1 MPAVLPALRGV
12 RVAGEVL
19 VVPPFECAWLS
30 GEGSEPSGD
39 GGSVSFEAKGP
50 SDVTVMLKPH
60 GARTRRLDHWSG
72 RLDGA
77 AASDEHTYLVIIGS
91 HRNSCLCIERDG
103 VVAHLVKGE
112 WLPKDAADTFTKYR
126 VSWTADGRISV
137 VVGGPNP
144 HRVHHWRDPEPF
156 HDAKIECVGLSTWDG
171 FTQYRNIRLLGARHA
186 RNARRTSPEAN
197 AENACETRGTASRSD
212 ARVALRRRRDKA
224 RERRAEMREV
234 ADAVVVVRRD
244 LARECRSRDGRE
256 PPENAFGIETGGGGS
271 DTSGDPTPSP
281 RGGSDTSADEA
292 ASVDDVVDGGDGAF
306 SVRVIAGAPEDIFA
320 AAPVDA
326 PRAHAALLA
335 ATSPL
340 LRRRLAEAAATFR
353 RRKGATARIELATSC
368 TQSRNRGASAR
379 RGSPEDIAVA
389 LGGGGAGFPGDSLGA
404 DGFPGDSL
412 GAEHIGADS
421 LGYPRVCYLVTVEV
435 KANLAAVDSFLR
447 RASLARASRSLSATR
462 RALLRFPPP
471 PERSDFVVSAATSRA
486 SETEEASRASGAPTT
501 TRLCSSES
509 GERGARGDGW
519 SLEFHAHRVSLA
531 ANSAFFR
538 RMFAS
543 GMRESAAGRVHFPA
557 DAAVSVAAIAAFVR
571 YARTGAFPAEAPA
584 AEVLS
589 LCRRFGANPATRAA
603 CRAVE
608 EARDDGADAMT
619 LLTIAQDLGVDLAR
633 VLEDEDQETDEEE
646 EKEKK
651 GNAREMRRRNAR
663 GRFVGESSVVVDGAA
678 TGLNDSDS
686 DSDDDGDDSDSD
698 SDDSDSEGGA
708 DRALA
713 RLFRSCAHSVAS
725 RLVAAAEESPEAF
738 SALPLA
744 ALCAILS
751 RDALEVPE
759 EDAALT
765 LALRWCEGK
774 TTEEAEEALSHVRF
788 PRISRAGVE
797 AAKASP
803 AFAASAVVRALVDEA
818 GQEGIVDDGKGV
830 EGGGVGG
837 GVATVPARAS
847 PSDPAS
853 FPRAPRRAMAVS
865 TDGSSVSLAMRA
877 SDRRAAARAT
887 PRASYGAN
895 LVFVREGDGAG
906 VFGHIGRKGGA
917 SQWTN
922 PVQSGEVVVTASSPV
937 CRFTDPASVVSGEFA
952 RVSFAGPPSRTGT
965 GNETAPWWTVDLGAR
980 RRLRCN
986 YYAARQD
993 GSSCFPRHWEL
1004 QGSEE
1009 GGEDESSWI
1018 TLRRHAGDATVCRPG
1033 AWGSWAVP
1041 PPGSERP
1048 VRFLRLRLTG
1058 PTGGSAE
1065 GEDDAGAEHFHLCSL
1080 EFYGLL
1086 ATATRASSTRETVDV
1101 ASA

>member
-1 MPAVLPALRGV
+1 MPAVLPASRGV

-137 VVGGPNP
+137 VVGGSNP

-186 RNARRTSPEAN
+186 RNARN
-197 AENACETRGTASRSD
+197 AYETHPPLLGTASRSD
-212 ARVALRRRRDKA
+212 ARAPLRRRRDKA

-244 LARECRSRDGRE
+244 LARERRSRDGRE
-256 PPENAFGIETGGGGS
+256 PPEPAFGIETVGGGS
-271 DTSGDPTPSP
+271 DTSGDPTPSVVAG
-281 RGGSDTSADEA
+281 GGSDTSADEA
-292 ASVDDVVDGGDGAF
+292 ASVDDVVDGGDEAF

-340 LRRRLAEAAATFR
+340 LRRRLAEAAAMFQGR
-353 RRKGATARIELATSC
+353 RRPPTS
-368 TQSRNRGASAR
+368 

-389 LGGGGAGFPGDSLGA
+389 LGGGVAGFPGDSLGA
-404 DGFPGDSL
+404 DSFPGDSL
-412 GAEHIGADS
+412 GADSLGATDS
-421 LGYPRVCYLVTVEV
+421 LGYPRVCYLVAVEV

-447 RASLARASRSLSATR
+447 RVSLARASRSLSATR

-501 TRLCSSES
+501 TRLCSSERS
-509 GERGARGDGW
+509 ERGARGDGW

-543 GMRESAAGRVHFPA
+543 GMRESAAGRVHLPA
-557 DAAVSVAAIAAFVR
+557 DATVSVAAIAAFVR

-646 EKEKK
+646 EKEEKK
-651 GNAREMRRRNAR
+651 RNARETRRRNAR

-678 TGLNDSDS
+678 TGLDDSDGDDGDSDS
-686 DSDDDGDDSDSD
+686 DEDGDDGDSDSD

-713 RLFRSCAHSVAS
+713 RLFRSCARSVAS
-725 RLVAAAEESPEAF
+725 RLVDAAEESLEAF

-1086 ATATRASSTRETVDV
+1086 ATAAV
-1101 ASA
+1101 A

>member
-1 MPAVLPALRGV
+1 MPAVLPASRGV

-39 GGSVSFEAKGP
+39 GGSVSFEAKGQ
-50 SDVTVMLKPH
+50 SDVTVMLKPR
-60 GARTRRLDHWSG
+60 GAPTRRLDHWSG

-77 AASDEHTYLVIIGS
+77 AASDEHAYLVIIGS

-112 WLPKDAADTFTKYR
+112 WLPKDAPDAFTKYR

-137 VVGGPNP
+137 VVGGPNA
-144 HRVHHWRDPEPF
+144 HRVHRWRDPEPF
-156 HDAKIECVGLSTWDG
+156 RDVKIECVGLSTWDG
-171 FTQYRNIRLLGARHA
+171 FTQYRNIRLAPLGRRHHATANPDDPPRDARRENLVASRYHA
-186 RNARRTSPEAN
+186 RL
-197 AENACETRGTASRSD
+197 
-212 ARVALRRRRDKA
+212 ALRSRRESE
-224 RERRAEMREV
+224 REGRAGMHEV
-234 ADAVVVVRRD
+234 ADAVVVVRRRVV
-244 LARECRSRDGRE
+244 ARER
-256 PPENAFGIETGGGGS
+256 P
-271 DTSGDPTPSP
+271 
-281 RGGSDTSADEA
+281 ADEETETEESA
-292 ASVDDVVDGGDGAF
+292 RVEAGPDPDADADVVDA
-306 SVRVIAGAPEDIFA
+306 RVIAGAPEDIFA

-326 PRAHAALLA
+326 RRAHAALLA
-335 ATSPL
+335 AASPL
-340 LRRRLAEAAATFR
+340 LRRRLAEAAKTFR
-353 RRKGATARIELATSC
+353 RRSVSSVCRSP
-368 TQSRNRGASAR
+368 SA
-379 RGSPEDIAVA
+379 EDIAVA
-389 LGGGGAGFPGDSLGA
+389 LGGGGGGGGGAGPRA
-404 DGFPGDSL
+404 DPLD
-412 GAEHIGADS
+412 AP
-421 LGYPRVCYLVTVEV
+421 LGYPRVCYLVVVELNSDDGSSSR
-435 KANLAAVDSFLR
+435 ASAVDSFSFLG
-447 RASLARASRSLSATR
+447 RASLAWASRSPSATR

-471 PERSDFVVSAATSRA
+471 PELSDFVVAVATSCA
-486 SETEEASRASGAPTT
+486 SESEEASRASGAPTT
-501 TRLCSSES
+501 TSSS
-509 GERGARGDGW
+509 SSSSSPGGS

-543 GMRESAAGRVHFPA
+543 GMRESAAGRLDLPA
-557 DAAVSVAAIAAFVR
+557 DAAASPAAIAAFVR
-571 YARTGAFPAEAPA
+571 FARTGAFPAGAPA

-589 LCRRFGANPATRAA
+589 LCRRFGADAATRAA

-619 LLTIAQDLGVDLAR
+619 LLAVAQDLGVDLAR
-633 VLEDEDQETDEEE
+633 VLEDEDEETDEEE
-646 EKEKK
+646 DEDEDEEVEEEEKNADAEETRKQKK
-651 GNAREMRRRNAR
+651 R
-663 GRFVGESSVVVDGAA
+663 GRIIGESRRHRSSVVVDGAG
-678 TGLNDSDS
+678 TIGLDDSNSDSDS
-686 DSDDDGDDSDSD
+686 DSDDGDE
-698 SDDSDSEGGA
+698 SDSEGGA

-713 RLFRSCAHSVAS
+713 RLFRGCAHSVAS
-725 RLVAAAEESPEAF
+725 RLVPAAEESPEAF
-738 SALPLA
+738 AALPLA

-751 RDALEVPE
+751 RDALEVPD

-774 TTEEAEEALSHVRF
+774 TTEEAAEALSRVRF

-803 AFAASAVVRALVDEA
+803 AFAASAAVRALVDEA
-818 GQEGIVDDGKGV
+818 IAASSGGEEGDEEGRIVDDGGCV
-830 EGGGVGG
+830 DGGGGARG
-837 GVATVPARAS
+837 SASVPVFAS
-847 PSDPAS
+847 PSAPAS
-853 FPRAPRRAMAVS
+853 FPLSPRRAMAVS
-865 TDGSSVSLAMRA
+865 TDGSSVSLALRA

-887 PRASYGAN
+887 PRASHGAN

-937 CRFTDPASVVSGEFA
+937 CRFTDPATVVSGEFA
-952 RVSFAGPPSRTGT
+952 RVSFAGPPSRTGAGT
-965 GNETAPWWTVDLGAR
+965 GTGAAPWWAVDLGAR
-980 RRLRCN
+980 RRLRCDH
-986 YYAARQD
+986 YAVRQD

-1004 QGSEE
+1004 QGSVE

-1041 PPGSERP
+1041 PPGSARP

-1065 GEDDAGAEHFHLCSL
+1065 GEGDAGAEHFHLCSL

-1086 ATATRASSTRETVDV
+1086 ATVTDV
-1101 ASA
+1101 AAR

>member
-1 MPAVLPALRGV
+1 MPAVLPASRGV

-39 GGSVSFEAKGP
+39 GGSVSFEAKGQ
-50 SDVTVMLKPH
+50 SDVTVMLKPR
-60 GARTRRLDHWSG
+60 GAPTRRLDHWSG

-91 HRNSCLCIERDG
+91 HRNSCLCIERNG

-112 WLPKDAADTFTKYR
+112 WLPKDAADAFTKYR

-137 VVGGPNP
+137 VVGGPNA
-144 HRVHHWRDPEPF
+144 HRVHRWRDPEPF
-156 HDAKIECVGLSTWDG
+156 RDVKIECVGLSTWDG
-171 FTQYRNIRLLGARHA
+171 FTQYRNIRLAPLGRRHLA
-186 RNARRTSPEAN
+186 TANPEDPRDARRR
-197 AENACETRGTASRSD
+197 ENLVASRSD
-212 ARVALRRRRDKA
+212 ARLALRRRRESE
-224 RERRAEMREV
+224 REGRAGMHEV
-234 ADAVVVVRRD
+234 ADALVVVRRRVVV
-244 LARECRSRDGRE
+244 AGERR
-256 PPENAFGIETGGGGS
+256 
-271 DTSGDPTPSP
+271 
-281 RGGSDTSADEA
+281 ADEETETEETA
-292 ASVDDVVDGGDGAF
+292 RRGTGADPDPDADVVDA
-306 SVRVIAGAPEDIFA
+306 RVIAGAPEDIFA

-326 PRAHAALLA
+326 RRAHAALLA
-335 ATSPL
+335 AASPL

-353 RRKGATARIELATSC
+353 RRSVSSGADR
-368 TQSRNRGASAR
+368 SRVRRSPSA
-379 RGSPEDIAVA
+379 EDIAVA
-389 LGGGGAGFPGDSLGA
+389 LGGGGGGGGGAGPRA
-404 DGFPGDSL
+404 DPLD
-412 GAEHIGADS
+412 AP
-421 LGYPRVCYLVTVEV
+421 LGYPRVCYLVVVELNSNEDRFGDGSSSR
-435 KANLAAVDSFLR
+435 ASAVDSFSFLR
-447 RASLARASRSLSATR
+447 RASLAWASRSPSATR

-471 PERSDFVVSAATSRA
+471 PELSDFVVAAATSCA
-486 SETEEASRASGAPTT
+486 SESEEASRASGAPTT
-501 TRLCSSES
+501 TSSSSSSSSS
-509 GERGARGDGW
+509 GGS

-543 GMRESAAGRVHFPA
+543 GMRESAAGRLDLPA
-557 DAAVSVAAIAAFVR
+557 DAAASPAAIAAFVR
-571 YARTGAFPAEAPA
+571 FARTGAFPAGAPA
-584 AEVLS
+584 AETLS
-589 LCRRFGANPATRAA
+589 VCRRFGADAATRAA

-608 EARDDGADAMT
+608 ETRDDGADAMT
-619 LLTIAQDLGVDLAR
+619 LLAVAQDLGVDLAR
-633 VLEDEDQETDEEE
+633 VLEDEDEETDEDEEE
-646 EKEKK
+646 EEEETNADADAEETRKQKK
-651 GNAREMRRRNAR
+651 R
-663 GRFVGESSVVVDGAA
+663 GRNIGESRRHRSSVVVDGART
-678 TGLNDSDS
+678 TGLDDSDSDS
-686 DSDDDGDDSDSD
+686 DSDDGDDGDV
-698 SDDSDSEGGA
+698 SDSEGGA

-713 RLFRSCAHSVAS
+713 RLFRGCAQSAAS
-725 RLVAAAEESPEAF
+725 RLVPAAEESPEAF
-738 SALPLA
+738 AALPLA

-751 RDALEVPE
+751 RDALEVPD

-774 TTEEAEEALSHVRF
+774 TTEEAAEALSHVRF

-803 AFAASAVVRALVDEA
+803 AFAASAAVRALVDEA
-818 GQEGIVDDGKGV
+818 IAASSGGGEEEENEERIVDDGGGGDG
-830 EGGGVGG
+830 GGGVGV
-837 GVATVPARAS
+837 VASVPVSGS
-847 PSDPAS
+847 PSAPAS
-853 FPRAPRRAMAVS
+853 FPLSPRRAMAVS
-865 TDGSSVSLAMRA
+865 KDGSSVSLALRA

-887 PRASYGAN
+887 PRASHGAN

-922 PVQSGEVVVTASSPV
+922 PAQSGEVVVTASSPV

-952 RVSFAGPPSRTGT
+952 RVSFAGPPSRTGAGT
-965 GNETAPWWTVDLGAR
+965 GAGAAPWWAVDLGAR
-980 RRLRCN
+980 RRLRCDH
-986 YYAARQD
+986 YAMRQD

-1004 QGSEE
+1004 QGSVE

-1041 PPGSERP
+1041 PPGSARP

-1065 GEDDAGAEHFHLCSL
+1065 GEGDAGAEHFHLCSL

-1086 ATATRASSTRETVDV
+1086 ATVSDAAAR
-1101 ASA
+1101 

>member
-1 MPAVLPALRGV
+1 MPAVLPASRGV

-77 AASDEHTYLVIIGS
+77 SASDEHTYLVIIGS

-156 HDAKIECVGLSTWDG
+156 RDAKIECVGLSTWDG
-171 FTQYRNIRLLGARHA
+171 FTQYRNIRLLGARNA
-186 RNARRTSPEAN
+186 RNARN
-197 AENACETRGTASRSD
+197 AENAYETHPPLLGTASRSD
-212 ARVALRRRRDKA
+212 ARAPLRRRRDKA

-244 LARECRSRDGRE
+244 LARERRRRDGRE
-256 PPENAFGIETGGGGS
+256 PPENAFGIETVGGGS

-281 RGGSDTSADEA
+281 GGGSDTSADEA
-292 ASVDDVVDGGDGAF
+292 ASVDDVVDDGDGAF

-335 ATSPL
+335 ATSSL
-340 LRRRLAEAAATFR
+340 LRRRLAEATATFR

-368 TQSRNRGASAR
+368 TQSGTRRRGAR

-389 LGGGGAGFPGDSLGA
+389 LGGGGAGFPGDSLG
-404 DGFPGDSL
+404 DSQ
-412 GAEHIGADS
+412 IGADS
-421 LGYPRVCYLVTVEV
+421 LGYPRVCYLVAVEV

-519 SLEFHAHRVSLA
+519 SLEFHAHRVCLA

-543 GMRESAAGRVHFPA
+543 GMRESAAGRVHLPA

-633 VLEDEDQETDEEE
+633 VLEDADQETDEEE
-646 EKEKK
+646 EKEEKK
-651 GNAREMRRRNAR
+651 RNARETRRRNAR

-678 TGLNDSDS
+678 TGLDDSDLDDS
-686 DSDDDGDDSDSD
+686 DSDDGDDDSDSDSDSD

-713 RLFRSCAHSVAS
+713 RLFRSCA
-725 RLVAAAEESPEAF
+725 L
-738 SALPLA
+738 
-744 ALCAILS
+744 
-751 RDALEVPE
+751 
-759 EDAALT
+759 
-765 LALRWCEGK
+765 
-774 TTEEAEEALSHVRF
+774 
-788 PRISRAGVE
+788 
-797 AAKASP
+797 
-803 AFAASAVVRALVDEA
+803 
-818 GQEGIVDDGKGV
+818 
-830 EGGGVGG
+830 G
-837 GVATVPARAS
+837 GVA
-847 PSDPAS
+847 
-853 FPRAPRRAMAVS
+853 
-865 TDGSSVSLAMRA
+865 
-877 SDRRAAARAT
+877 
-887 PRASYGAN
+887 
-895 LVFVREGDGAG
+895 
-906 VFGHIGRKGGA
+906 
-917 SQWTN
+917 
-922 PVQSGEVVVTASSPV
+922 
-937 CRFTDPASVVSGEFA
+937 
-952 RVSFAGPPSRTGT
+952 
-965 GNETAPWWTVDLGAR
+965 AR
-980 RRLRCN
+980 RRRRGIPGGVLGASSRGALR
-986 YYAARQD
+986 D
-993 GSSCFPRHWEL
+993 SLS
-1004 QGSEE
+1004 
-1009 GGEDESSWI
+1009 
-1018 TLRRHAGDATVCRPG
+1018 RR
-1033 AWGSWAVP
+1033 S
-1041 PPGSERP
+1041 
-1048 VRFLRLRLTG
+1048 
-1058 PTGGSAE
+1058 GGSRR
-1065 GEDDAGAEHFHLCSL
+1065 GRRVDAGASM
-1080 EFYGLL
+1080 
-1086 ATATRASSTRETVDV
+1086 V
-1101 ASA
+1101 